1 MKTEPKA
8 RDIPC
13 GFPNFRKNVSSPV
26 LSAAWWPP
34 APSRFRPPTAAAIPA
49 DRELAWLSHLAETG
63 NTGAQLQLGLAYR
76 EGRYGVKPDAR
87 TSLRWLSAAG
97 RGGNAYAADVV
108 ANAFAAGQG
117 APLNPQLARHWWQLA
132 ASGGNA
138 DAQAHLGEAL
148 LAEGKRDQAVA
159 WLRDAADR
167 GDTRAHNE
175 LAALYRQQAVPDAD
189 LHRGENRLAALGE
202 RLDSTGLK
210 AIFAT
215 WRTVEADS
223 PLEQTAEALVS
234 RAQQGDPVAEYQ
246 LAMRYRDGAWSV
258 TRNPRQAMTWLQR
271 SAAAGN
277 PVAAQTLAET
287 GHHSNTASPTAT
299 SPPDGSRT

>member
-1 MKTEPKA
+1 MRLSKLPKK
-8 RDIPC
+8 RLLTSLI
-13 GFPNFRKNVSSPV
+13 GG
-26 LSAAWWPP
+26 L
-34 APSRFRPPTAAAIPA
+34 AAAGAIAVAAHNGGGSPA
-49 DRELAWLSHLAETG
+49 NRELAWLSHLAKTG
-63 NTGAQLQLGLAYR
+63 NTGAQLQLGLVYR

-117 APLNPQLARHWWQLA
+117 APRNAQLARHWWQLA

-138 DAQAHLGEAL
+138 DAQTHLGEAL
-148 LAEGKRDQAVA
+148 LAEGKRDRAVD

-167 GDTRAHNE
+167 GDARAHND
-175 LAALYRQQAVPDAD
+175 LAALYRQQAVTDAD
-189 LHRGENRLAALGE
+189 LHRGENRIAALGE
-202 RLDSTGLK
+202 RLDSDGWK

-215 WRTVEADS
+215 WRTVAASS
-223 PLEQTAEALVS
+223 PLEQTAGALVS

-246 LAMRYRDGAWSV
+246 LALRYRDGAWSV
-258 TRNPRQAMTWLQR
+258 TRDPQQAMTWLQR

-287 GHHSNTASPTAT
+287 GHHSNTAGPTAT